1 MTTSSRLPQQL
12 YAVRV
17 KHRANGCLDG
27 STRLA
32 STVTLHKTKAAADKH
47 VNSVTKFVYDDET
60 VELLVGA
67 VSWDVATTVNGELN
81 RG

>member
-1 MTTSSRLPQQL
+1 MTASRLPAAL
-12 YAVRV
+12 FAVRV
-17 KHRANGCLDG
+17 KHRANGCLDE

-32 STVTLHKTKAAADKH
+32 STVTLHKTKAAAEQH
-47 VNSVTKFVYDDET
+47 VKSVTRFVYDDET

-67 VSWDVATTVNGELN
+67 VSWDAATTTNGVLN